1 MSKISQELKVLLYLN
16 DKYKRTEWIKIKE
29 VADYLE
35 VSDRQARRYL
45 DDLGLI
51 DGIII
56 ETKQGRYGGYH
67 LAKPLSQGFMMP
79 EQFALALSIAMK
91 RNERIEEVLTTLPNY
106 VVTERVIGDNQ
117 ISNEIFDKLE
127 VLLKAIQN
135 QKEIIFNYK
144 IFEKPTYV
152 QPYKI
157 VYTNKTYYLW
167 AINKGEVKKYDVAD
181 ISEIKS
187 LGSFRLNRKVAVE
200 IQTLLSRYGISNKGK
215 TATLRVKCKD
225 LETLND
231 FDKYYEGKG
240 TKDIEKLTYVVE
252 GNSEYELYYP
262 LFRISTK
269 NYVFLDEIFK
279 KNYVFYLENQIRSIK
294 KWSLK

>member
-16 DKYKRTEWIKIKE
+16 DKRKRTEWVKIKE

-67 LAKPLSQGFMMP
+67 LEEPLSQGFMLP

-106 VVTERVIGDNQ
+106 VVTERVSGDNQ
-117 ISNEIFDKLE
+117 INNETFDKLE
-127 VLLKAIQN
+127 ILLKAIQN

-144 IFEKPTYV
+144 NFEKPIYV

-167 AINKGEVKKYDVAD
+167 ATNKDEIKKYDVAD
-181 ISEIKS
+181 ISEIKL
-187 LGSFRLNRKVAVE
+187 LGSFRLNRKIAIE
-200 IQTLLSRYGISNKGK
+200 LQTLLSRYGISNKGK

-240 TKDIEKLTYVVE
+240 RKDIENLTYTVE
-252 GNSEYELYYP
+252 GNSEHELYYP

-269 NYVFLDEIFK
+269 NYEFLDEIFR
-279 KNYVFYLENQIRSIK
+279 KNYINYLEYQLRSIK
-294 KWSLK
+294 NGI